1 MNDRTSRKEIPREY
15 SLDLCSCH
23 FTLIFEFSLKR
34 TVASCSEVIEIFN
47 LCTSPYDR
55 EN

>member
-34 TVASCSEVIEIFN
+34 TVASCCEVVEIVY
-47 LCTSPYDR
+47 LSTSPYGR